1 LLPLVLDA
9 ANRFH
14 EPPSD
19 DAMQALIT
27 RSRSE
32 PLFV

>member
-1 LLPLVLDA
+1 VLDA
-9 ANRFH
+9 ASRFD
-14 EPPSD
+14 EAPDES
-19 DAMQALIT
+19 AMQALLA